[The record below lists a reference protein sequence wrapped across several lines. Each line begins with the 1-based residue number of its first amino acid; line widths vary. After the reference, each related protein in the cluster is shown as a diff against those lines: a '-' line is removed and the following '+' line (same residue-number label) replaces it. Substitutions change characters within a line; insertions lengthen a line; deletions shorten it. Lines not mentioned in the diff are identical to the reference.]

1 MSEKASEISHCDEY
15 VGLQVVLENGCCNEE
30 VQVQLYEARP
40 GDPAVPQGK
49 AFATISSA
57 ELGLPAPSQASCA
70 HTCFDCPCLDC
81 ACRLDHSLQHVV
93 LRQGPRRAG
102 HLT

>member
-1 MSEKASEISHCDEY
+1 M
-15 VGLQVVLENGCCNEE
+15 VLENGCCDEE

-57 ELGLPAPSQASCA
+57 ELGLPPHSEASCA
-70 HTCFDCPCLDC
+70 RVLYDCKSKCFILRTHVGLSRGTQC
-81 ACRLDHSLQHVV
+81 SLVFVNLCQ
-93 LRQGPRRAG
+93 L
-102 HLT
+102 LTQ